1 MMRPLTLRAS
11 AVLALA
17 LFASAGLGPSS
28 SLARPVTDSAGRQ
41 VTVPDKVTRV
51 FAAGPPAAVLQYVLA
66 PQTLTGW
73 ARPPRPQDKPF
84 LTPATRDLP
93 ALGRLTG
100 AGDVV
105 NLEVLVAGKPDLIL
119 DFGTIGNTYKSL
131 ADRIQGQ
138 AGLPYVLIDGTFA
151 NTPAALR
158 LVGDIFGD
166 KPRGEALATYA
177 EAVFAEVD
185 RIVAGVPA
193 ANRPKVYLA
202 RGPQGLETGTR
213 GSINTEIIER
223 VGGVNVV
230 QGFGDRAGLVTA
242 SLEQVIAWA
251 PDTIIT
257 VDPAFKAN
265 AAKDPAW
272 AKVPAVANNRI
283 FLAPDAPFGF
293 IDSPPGLNRLVGLE
307 WLMQILYP
315 DRVTGDLRTKV
326 REFYRL
332 FYQVDVAD
340 ADLDRLLA
348 QPAAK

>member
-1 MMRPLTLRAS
+1 MTPFPRLAALL
-11 AVLALA
+11 AVLLGLLVIPA
-17 LFASAGLGPSS
+17 ASHG
-28 SLARPVTDSAGRQ
+28 RTVTDSSGRQ
-41 VTVPDKVTRV
+41 VTVPDKVTKV
-51 FAAGPPAAVLQYVLA
+51 FAAGPPASVLQYILA

-73 ARPPRPQDKPF
+73 ARQPRPQDKPF

-119 DFGTIGNTYKSL
+119 DYGTISPTYKSL
-131 ADRIQGQ
+131 ADRIQSQ

-151 NTPAALR
+151 NIPAALR
-158 LVGDIFGD
+158 LLGDILGEGA
-166 KPRGEALATYA
+166 RGNALAKEA
-177 EAVFAEVD
+177 EGIFAEVD
-185 RIVAGVPA
+185 RIVAAVPP

-251 PDTIIT
+251 PDTIVT

-265 AAKDPAW
+265 VGKDPAW
-272 AKVPAVANNRI
+272 AKVPAVANNRV

-307 WLMQILYP
+307 WLMQILYA
-315 DRVTGDLRTKV
+315 DRATGDLRTKV
-326 REFYRL
+326 RGFYRT
-332 FYQVDVAD
+332 FYQVEVAD
-340 ADLDRLLA
+340 ADLDRLLGLP
-348 QPAAK
+348 PAR